1 MKRIAA
7 WIVKNRLAVLITII
21 LLTIFFGY
29 HARKIEMYT
38 AFSDLLPRDHPFI
51 RVHNKFRKVFG
62 GANLV
67 LLSVEVKKGDIFN
80 PQTLAKIKKLTEVV
94 ERIPGANNYQIFS
107 IARQKVKDVRAT
119 SWGIEVQPVMW
130 PDIPRTQADIE
141 QLRNSVNANPTIAG
155 RLVSLDGKAALITA
169 AFHEERLDY
178 ARLFQ
183 GIQTAIR
190 DVEDQNTKVYAAG
203 EPILYGWIYYHLN
216 DILIVIFVTCLALL
230 TLLIL
235 YYRNLN
241 GVVIPVLSAT
251 VTFVWGTGFTSLL
264 GYNFEP
270 LVLVV
275 PFLIAA
281 RTISHSIQFRE
292 RFFEEL
298 DRHGEKEK
306 AAIESAAGLMMP
318 GSVSIFTDAI
328 GLFILVV
335 APMPILTKLAL
346 AGSFW
351 VLSNI
356 ASVLILDP
364 ILCCYFPTPRYRPK
378 GGEGH
383 WLDAPLRRLGR
394 FCVGAQGRLLVAAAF
409 GGIVIWSL
417 YWNQFLTVGDSRPG
431 SPLLWPDSDYN
442 LSVRHINQKFQG
454 TDHLYVIVAGKQ
466 ERAAKS
472 PNVLRTME
480 AFQRTMERSPHVG
493 GTDSLVGLTRQINS
507 VLHHNDPR
515 WGILPKSEMEIGGIL
530 MVAEHG
536 SEPGDFDRWVN
547 YNFKDANITLFLRD
561 HKGDTIRDV
570 IEQAQD
576 FIASHPMKEAE
587 FKLAGGIV
595 GVLAAANEVI
605 DRSHLLILGLIL
617 AAQLIIC
624 ALGFRS
630 ISAGLL
636 FVGVVFISNAFGMG
650 LMAFFNVGLNVNTLP
665 VISLGVGFGVDYGIY
680 IVSRAIE
687 EYQRQHQLDLNSALV
702 EGVATAGKAVLY
714 TASLISAGIV
724 FWAFSPLRFQA
735 EIGYQL
741 LVILTMNMLGGLLL
755 LPAMISLLRP
765 SFAAVRAS
773 EKQSILGQEA

>member
-1 MKRIAA
+1 MKRVAE
-7 WIVKNRLAVLITII
+7 WIVKNRLSVLITII
-21 LLTIFFGY
+21 LLTLFFGY

-38 AFSDLLPRDHPFI
+38 AFSDLLPKDHPFI
-51 RVHNKFRKVFG
+51 RVHNKFSKVFG

-80 PQTLAKIKKLTEVV
+80 PQTLSKIKHLTEVM
-94 ERIPGANNYQIFS
+94 ERTPGANNYQIFS

-119 SWGIEVQPVMW
+119 SWGIEVQPIMW
-130 PDIPRTQADIE
+130 PDIPRTQLEIE
-141 QLRNSVNANPTIAG
+141 QLRNAVNANPTIAG

-178 ARLFQ
+178 ARLFES
-183 GIQTAIR
+183 IQSAIR
-190 DVEDQNTKVYAAG
+190 NVEDQNTKVYAAG
-203 EPILYGWIYYHLN
+203 EPILYGWIYHYLT
-216 DILIVIFVTCLALL
+216 DIMVVVSVTCLALL
-230 TLLIL
+230 ALLIL

-241 GVVIPVLSAT
+241 GVVIPVLSAI
-251 VTFVWGTGFTSLL
+251 VTFIWGTGFTSLM

-318 GSVSIFTDAI
+318 GSVSILTDAI
-328 GLFILVV
+328 GLTILLV
-335 APMPILTKLAL
+335 APMPILTKLAV

-356 ASVLILDP
+356 ASVVILDP

-383 WLDAPLRRLGR
+383 WLDAPLRHLGR
-394 FCVGAQGRLLVAAAF
+394 FCVGFSGRLIVLAAF

-431 SPLLWPDSDYN
+431 SPLLWPDSNYN
-442 LSVRHINQKFQG
+442 LSVRHINQRFQG
-454 TDHLYVIVAGKQ
+454 TDHLYIIVEGKD
-466 ERAAKS
+466 ERAAKL

-480 AFQRTMERSPHVG
+480 AFQRTLERSPHVG

-515 WGILPKSEMEIGGIL
+515 WGILPKSDVEIGGIL

-547 YNFKDANITLFLRD
+547 YNFKDANLTLFLRD
-561 HKGDTIRDV
+561 HKGDTIREV
-570 IEQAQD
+570 IDQAQD
-576 FIASHPMKEAE
+576 FIAGHPMKDAE

-595 GVLAAANEVI
+595 GVLAAANEII

-630 ISAGLL
+630 IAAGLL
-636 FVGVVFISNAFGMG
+636 FVGVVFVSNAFGMG
-650 LMAFFNVGLNVNTLP
+650 LMAFFNIGLNVNTLP

-680 IVSRAIE
+680 IVSRSIE
-687 EYQRQHQLDLNSALV
+687 EYRRQHEPDLNSALV

-714 TASLISAGIV
+714 TASLISAGIA

-755 LPAMISLLRP
+755 LPAVISLLRP
-765 SFAAVRAS
+765 SFLPARTA
-773 EKQSILGQEA
+773 EEQSIVGQEA